1 MDADV
6 MTRARAGLEA
16 WQQGDLSALE
26 PLLDPEVEL
35 LWWEPGE
42 WDCHGREAVMACLR
56 ERVAHGGGTG
66 EVELV
71 ESGEDRLVVSRTQVV
86 DDGPAAGLKPAT
98 VIRFRDGKVVSM
110 RQFASR
116 DEALAARR

>member
-26 PLLDPEVEL
+26 PLLDAEVEL

-56 ERVAHGGGTG
+56 ERVAHRGGTG

-71 ESGEDRLVVSRTQVV
+71 QSGEDRLVVSRSQVV

-98 VIRFRDGKVVSM
+98 VIRFRGGKVVSM
-110 RQFASR
+110 RQCASR
-116 DEALAARR
+116 DEALAAWR